1 MNNTSIEA
9 IGYVAMVF
17 VALSIAMKDIRKLRL
32 FNLTGALFFIIYGF
46 FIESYPV
53 LILNTI
59 LATLNGYHLMKLNK
73 KINHS

>member
-32 FNLTGALFFIIYGF
+32 FNLTGALCFIIYGF

-59 LATLNGYHLMKLNK
+59 LATLNGYHLTKLNK
-73 KINHS
+73 K

>member
-32 FNLTGALFFIIYGF
+32 FNLTGALCFIIYGF

-73 KINHS
+73 K

>member
-32 FNLTGALFFIIYGF
+32 FNLTGALCFIIYGF